1 MIRVNQSQP
10 ACWPAQALLMWV
22 AENRAA
28 LARDDFARLA
38 RAFRALDPD
47 RRGFL
52 TLDQLRAALGGE
64 AGALSAAELAGMT
77 ECARGGPSASLSAA
91 RAWQGERAHDC
102 SLSLHGVV
110 QQACLEY
117 KGGSPASA
125 HRVSWSGW
133 CSLAA

>member
-1 MIRVNQSQP
+1 MYRYNPAYVQSHP
-10 ACWPAQALLMWV
+10 ARWPAQALLKWV

-28 LARDDFARLA
+28 LARDDFGRLA

-77 ECARGGPSASLSAA
+77 ECARGGHSAFPPAASA
-91 RAWQGERAHDC
+91 RQGERMRDC
-102 SLSLHGVV
+102 GLRS
-110 QQACLEY
+110 ARPC
-117 KGGSPASA
+117 KASMHET
-125 HRVSWSGW
+125 HRREP
-133 CSLAA
+133 LL